1 MEATTALDRLTA
13 LAQETRLAL
22 FRRLV
27 QQGPAGLPAGEI
39 GAALAVPAPTL
50 SFHLAHLERAGLV
63 TSQREGRSIRYAAH
77 YGAMEELLAYLYEN
91 CCQAGACCPPDSP
104 LVALSGARKGKTAK

>member
-1 MEATTALDRLTA
+1 M
-13 LAQETRLAL
+13 
-22 FRRLV
+22 
-27 QQGPAGLPAGEI
+27 
-39 GAALAVPAPTL
+39 
-50 SFHLAHLERAGLV
+50 